1 MVKQRITQQ
10 VLHKR
15 LERVESLIDECNPSA
30 IEDMIKRLAKIER
43 KLFLTKNMLTS
54 EEATEFTG
62 ISISQL
68 YKLTR
73 TQMIP
78 HWKPRG
84 KMVYFDKKELEEWMR
99 QNPVKVFNTT
109 SQHVQKI

>member
-15 LERVESLIDECNPSA
+15 LERVELLIDECNPSA

-54 EEATEFTG
+54 EEATEFT
-62 ISISQL
+62 
-68 YKLTR
+68 
-73 TQMIP
+73 
-78 HWKPRG
+78 
-84 KMVYFDKKELEEWMR
+84 
-99 QNPVKVFNTT
+99 
-109 SQHVQKI
+109 

>member
-73 TQMIP
+73 T
-78 HWKPRG
+78 
-84 KMVYFDKKELEEWMR
+84 
-99 QNPVKVFNTT
+99 
-109 SQHVQKI
+109 

>member
-30 IEDMIKRLAKIER
+30 IEDMIKRLAKIE
-43 KLFLTKNMLTS
+43 LTS

-99 QNPVKVFNTT
+99 QNPIKGFNTT
-109 SQHVQKI
+109 SQHEQKI